1 MTADREEAPGEAITV
16 DTLLRG
22 RVTLLQPARGFR
34 SSVDPLLLSAFVRP
48 PFGHF
53 VDIGCGT
60 GALAFS
66 LAALD
71 PAATGVAVELQARLA
86 DLATRALQR
95 NSFAARIEIVE
106 ADVRRAAGEGPLPKA
121 GFDLV
126 ATNPPYRAL
135 RGGFVSPDGERA
147 RAHHEV
153 TLTLAEWLD
162 AAAALVKPD
171 GRVAVVYAA
180 ARLDELQAGLR
191 ARGLAPRRLRLVHPR
206 LGEPATR
213 VLVEATPAGS
223 GTSSPLSSS
232 SLAVVEPPLELRG
245 PNGHSEEMRRMLG
258 EA

>member
-1 MTADREEAPGEAITV
+1 MATDGDGTPVEAITV

-71 PAATGVAVELQARLA
+71 PAATGVAVELQPRLA
-86 DLATRALQR
+86 ELATRALLR
-95 NSFAARIEIVE
+95 NSFAARIAIVE
-106 ADVRRAAGEGPLPKA
+106 ADIRRTVGAGALQKA

-135 RGGFVSPDGERA
+135 RGGVVSPDGERA

-162 AAAALVKPD
+162 AAAALVKPA
-171 GRVAVVYAA
+171 GRVAVVYTA
-180 ARLDELQAGLR
+180 ARLDELLAGLEM
-191 ARGLAPRRLRLVHPR
+191 RGLGPRRLRLVHPR
-206 LGEPATR
+206 LGEPPTR
-213 VLVEATPAGS
+213 VLVEATPVGS
-223 GTSSPLSSS
+223 RPSSS
-232 SLAVVEPPLELRG
+232 AVFEPPLELRG
-245 PNGHSEEMRRMLG
+245 PNGHSEEMRRILG

>member
-1 MTADREEAPGEAITV
+1 MGGDDQGTPGEAITV

-34 SSVDPLLLSAFVRP
+34 ASVDPLLLSAFVRP
-48 PFGHF
+48 PFGRF

-86 DLATRALQR
+86 DLATRALVC
-95 NSFAARIEIVE
+95 NSFAARIAIIE
-106 ADVRRAAGEGPLPKA
+106 ADIRGTVGVGPLVKR

-126 ATNPPYRAL
+126 ATNPPYRTL

-162 AAAALVKPD
+162 AAAALVKPE

-180 ARLDELQAGLR
+180 ARLDELLAGLR
-191 ARGLAPRRLRLVHPR
+191 ARGLGPRRLRLVHPH

-213 VLVEATPAGS
+213 VLVEARPISGGS
-223 GTSSPLSSS
+223 SAPSS
-232 SLAVVEPPLELRG
+232 SLPVVEPPLELRG
-245 PNGHSEEMRRMLG
+245 PNGHSEEMQRILG

>member
-1 MTADREEAPGEAITV
+1 MTADGDGTPVEAITV

-48 PFGHF
+48 PFGRF

-71 PAATGVAVELQARLA
+71 PEATGVAVELQPRLA
-86 DLATRALQR
+86 DLATRALLR
-95 NSFAARIEIVE
+95 NSFAARIAIVE
-106 ADVRRAAGEGPLPKA
+106 ADIRRTAGVGPLPKA

-126 ATNPPYRAL
+126 ATNPPYRPL

-147 RAHHEV
+147 RAYHEV
-153 TLTLAEWLD
+153 TLTLADWLD
-162 AAAALVKPD
+162 ASAALVKSD

-180 ARLDELQAGLR
+180 ARLDELLAGLR
-191 ARGLAPRRLRLVHPR
+191 GRGLTPRRVRLVHPR

-213 VLVEATPAGS
+213 VLVEATP
-223 GTSSPLSSS
+223 SSS
-232 SLAVVEPPLELRG
+232 SASPVVEPPLELRG
-245 PNGHSEEMRRMLG
+245 PDGHSEEMRRILG